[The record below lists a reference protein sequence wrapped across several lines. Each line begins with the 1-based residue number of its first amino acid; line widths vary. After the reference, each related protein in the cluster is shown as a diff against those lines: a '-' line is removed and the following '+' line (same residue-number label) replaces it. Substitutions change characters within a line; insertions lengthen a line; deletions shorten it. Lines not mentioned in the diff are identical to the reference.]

1 MTARDIGDPPCLGR
15 AGDVLEPRTNT
26 AAVALETARER
37 ARAMVAQARAVR
49 RARSGGDAGGGATSS
64 ARASTDPPPS
74 QPVEV
79 PDPEEADGDA
89 LDEDSDDVGMMQLTP
104 GEEARLSQLGVNDE
118 VRRRLRE
125 LLGGL
130 ARQDDWDVGPE
141 YRWGVQQVVE
151 AAVGAHATARCVV
164 DVLAARVRPSEAM
177 RSFPCQ
183 RIPPHGVLRSRI
195 VAWLAEFRW
204 VVVQAFD
211 RELEEAL
218 LELTGCPPGEAHVLR
233 PAGDPQLGWQRA
245 TRDVPRGSRSRSRSP
260 RDGATVSPGGTAEAI
275 HTGGRP
281 PSVADAVASTSP
293 VGVAGAAAAAPPTSP
308 SSCALPCSPTTGVIG
323 SLPEGVD
330 TDEPQL
336 VPGGTSA
343 LSPLCP
349 SPSSATATSSGPA
362 LGVPSVLAAPPDSGG
377 GEPRVQPGAGVLV
390 DVVLNGDL
398 GSSGSV
404 APRPLRQRFALR
416 GPIQE
421 MSWDSW
427 QPGKA
432 EAPVKE
438 EDGWWPQNSWQ
449 EGGTWSQEQ
458 WTDLGEA
465 TTAVEEEEETSP
477 AATLPSVVP
486 TASSFPQQQ
495 PTLVSKVPT
504 SRQALQQAVFRRM
517 DVDQDEFLNGVEL
530 HPFAV
535 HTGFEGD
542 VPTWFEEYEL
552 LCQEYGC
559 DPVRGMDQRSFFS
572 MVDTSSESG
581 CYCSDEEL
589 AAVLKKL
596 SQNSTMAPRD
606 QLKCDVFGHF
616 DQDSDGRLNLQEARK
631 FAEATGFDGD
641 DATWKEEFADLCKET
656 VYARDLA
663 SSMWSSS
670 PRALALAHGVRGMAH
685 VTFIAR
691 SLDGLILVETW
702 DDSNKVSKQIKDQA
716 KQLLRK
722 LHNMPPRCSVE
733 GAGEFVFHYTME
745 NGVCYMALFDKGY
758 PKNLAF
764 CFLEDIHMLFQQ
776 ELQREFGTGSVDYRS
791 HIETIEKPYYF
802 IKFDRQITKKNT
814 EYRDPKS
821 SKALGS

>member
-1 MTARDIGDPPCLGR
+1 MPDFELSADERDELLELGWDAGVVEDLRNFLEYLDEIRRAEGPEAVAWALGQWAHALILSETTLDLVADVLFRRVQGCPEQRPQDLGMRGRLCVCVGFAGFQKLLGEFHTRLVQRLLQDAWMTARDIGDPPCLGR

-349 SPSSATATSSGPA
+349 SSSSATATSSGPA

-404 APRPLRQRFALR
+404 APRPLSFSPTTTRV
-416 GPIQE
+416 
-421 MSWDSW
+421 
-427 QPGKA
+427 
-432 EAPVKE
+432 AP
-438 EDGWWPQNSWQ
+438 
-449 EGGTWSQEQ
+449 
-458 WTDLGEA
+458 
-465 TTAVEEEEETSP
+465 
-477 AATLPSVVP
+477 
-486 TASSFPQQQ
+486 
-495 PTLVSKVPT
+495 
-504 SRQALQQAVFRRM
+504 
-517 DVDQDEFLNGVEL
+517 
-530 HPFAV
+530 
-535 HTGFEGD
+535 
-542 VPTWFEEYEL
+542 
-552 LCQEYGC
+552 
-559 DPVRGMDQRSFFS
+559 
-572 MVDTSSESG
+572 
-581 CYCSDEEL
+581 EL
-589 AAVLKKL
+589 APDEH
-596 SQNSTMAPRD
+596 S
-606 QLKCDVFGHF
+606 
-616 DQDSDGRLNLQEARK
+616 
-631 FAEATGFDGD
+631 
-641 DATWKEEFADLCKET
+641 
-656 VYARDLA
+656 
-663 SSMWSSS
+663 
-670 PRALALAHGVRGMAH
+670 
-685 VTFIAR
+685 
-691 SLDGLILVETW
+691 
-702 DDSNKVSKQIKDQA
+702 
-716 KQLLRK
+716 
-722 LHNMPPRCSVE
+722 E
-733 GAGEFVFHYTME
+733 G
-745 NGVCYMALFDKGY
+745 
-758 PKNLAF
+758 
-764 CFLEDIHMLFQQ
+764 
-776 ELQREFGTGSVDYRS
+776 S
-791 HIETIEKPYYF
+791 
-802 IKFDRQITKKNT
+802 
-814 EYRDPKS
+814 
-821 SKALGS
+821 